1 MGKQLQVQSQKCSL
15 EPPCASRTPSPAAAS
30 PPLAPSSTRLTTTP
44 RVREAAFPS
53 TRSRDGSPLDIGD
66 SWVWASV
73 CPSALL
79 SGKHTR
85 TSKGLYHRLVGSM
98 VSLRGWL

>member
-1 MGKQLQVQSQKCSL
+1 MGKQLQAQQQKCSP

-30 PPLAPSSTRLTTTP
+30 LPLAPSSTRPTTTP
-44 RVREAAFPS
+44 RAREAAFPS

-66 SWVWASV
+66 SWAWASV

-79 SGKHTR
+79 SRKHTR
-85 TSKGLYHRLVGSM
+85 TSKLLYHRRVGST
-98 VSLRGWL
+98 VPLRDGL